1 MSKDKGASSSA
12 KAPAAMDDPVDAGLT
27 KAKLDDTEL
36 SDELPKALQ
45 KVELD
50 LDDAPFLEDEKD
62 EQPPPAP
69 EEDSVRTDDAPAPS
83 PWWKKKAILFGG
95 AGLVLVILAAA
106 AYFLFFS
113 EKKDEAPPPPPI
125 EEEAAQAPTETP
137 AQPPTPEEKEVVVVM
152 EPFLVEQVNEKGES
166 FLVSLQFTAGAK
178 NPDLEKELARNTV
191 VLRDAVYYYL
201 KNKQLIFLDDVKV
214 ADALKQDIMSV
225 MNQFLGDAQIETL
238 FIEKYVVK

>member
-1 MSKDKGASSSA
+1 MSKDKGTSA
-12 KAPAAMDDPVDAGLT
+12 KAPTAMDDPADAGLT

-50 LDDAPFLEDEKD
+50 LDDAPFLEDDKD

-69 EEDSVRTDDAPAPS
+69 EEEPVHTDEAPAPA
-83 PWWKKKAILFGG
+83 PWWKKKAILFGA

-113 EKKDEAPPPPPI
+113 GKKDEAPPPPPV
-125 EEEAAQAPTETP
+125 EEKDAGAPFEPP
-137 AQPPTPEEKEVVVVM
+137 APSPPPEEKEVTVVM
-152 EPFLVEQVNEKGES
+152 DPFLVEQVNEKGES
-166 FLVSLQFTAGAK
+166 FLVSLQFTTATT
-178 NPDLEKELARNTV
+178 NPDLEKELTRNTV
-191 VLRDAVYYYL
+191 VLRDAVYYFL
-201 KNKQLIFLDDVKV
+201 KNKQLIFLDDKKV
-214 ADALKQDIMSV
+214 TDALKQDIMSV
-225 MNQFLGDAQIETL
+225 MNQFLGDAQIENL

>member
-1 MSKDKGASSSA
+1 MSKDKGSSA
-12 KAPAAMDDPVDAGLT
+12 KAPTTMDDLADAGLT

-69 EEDSVRTDDAPAPS
+69 EEEPVHTDVAPAPA
-83 PWWKKKAILFGG
+83 PWWKKKAILFGA

-106 AYFLFFS
+106 AYLLFFS
-113 EKKDEAPPPPPI
+113 GKKEETPPPPPVEEEAEVAPSEPPAPPPPP
-125 EEEAAQAPTETP
+125 EEQ
-137 AQPPTPEEKEVVVVM
+137 EVSVVM
-152 EPFLVEQVNEKGES
+152 EPFLVEQANEKGES
-166 FLVSLQFTAGAK
+166 FLVSLQFTLAAK

-191 VLRDAVYYYL
+191 VLRDAVYYFL
-201 KNKQLIFLDDVKV
+201 KNKQLIFLDDKHV